1 MISEF
6 VEYVKQVWKNN
17 PNVSSPLNADRLNH
31 MEAGIEN
38 NSKKIKETVTAVNE
52 LTEKVI
58 ILNDESTG
66 AVKLLNGTATSFG
79 GTNKVVKKGKLVT
92 LDLALNLDN
101 AAMTT
106 FQVSSIGQLPAGFE
120 PLSAVTSQTI
130 TRANGFY
137 LMEVNTVGTINV
149 QPFNEKA
156 SSLNACI
163 LHLTW
168 IAKK

>member
-1 MISEF
+1 MAETQSTNLKLDLVDGDSLFDTEK
-6 VEYVKQVWKNN
+6 VKSNFEKID
-17 PNVSSPLNADRLNH
+17 NAV
-31 MEAGIEN
+31 G
-38 NSKKIKETVTAVNE
+38 S
-52 LTEKVI
+52 LTEK
-58 ILNDESTG
+58 STG
-66 AVKLLNGTATSFG
+66 TVKLLNGAATSFG
-79 GTNKVVKKGKLVT
+79 GTNKVVKEGKLVM

-106 FQVSSIGQLPAGFE
+106 FQTSPIGQLSAGFE
-120 PLSAVTSQTI
+120 PLSAATSQII

-137 LMEVNTVGTINV
+137 LLEVNTVGTITV

-156 SSLNACI
+156 SSLNACF

>member
-1 MISEF
+1 M
-6 VEYVKQVWKNN
+6 
-17 PNVSSPLNADRLNH
+17 
-31 MEAGIEN
+31 
-38 NSKKIKETVTAVNE
+38 
-52 LTEKVI
+52 I

-92 LDLALNLDN
+92 LDLALNLGN

-120 PLSAVTSQTI
+120 PVSAVTSQTI

-137 LMEVNTVGTINV
+137 LVEVNTIGTINV

-156 SSLNACI
+156 SSLNTCI